1 MFIHTNIYQFST
13 TLKLNNEILE
23 TVDNTKLLGTIITN
37 DLTWDLYTNNIV
49 MKAFARMELL
59 KKKLHAIIY
68 AAGIC
73 CMVKV
78 ENPS

>member
-49 MKAFARMELL
+49 KETFARMELL
-59 KKKLHAIIY
+59 KKTTCNNL
-68 AAGIC
+68 C
-73 CMVKV
+73 CG
-78 ENPS
+78 NLLYGLG